1 MKSRYALIPFAVFAC
16 VAAASA
22 QTTIYRCGNTYTN
35 DRAEAQA
42 KNCKAVEGG
51 NVTVVQGTKV
61 NGAASAG
68 STSVAS
74 APQAA
79 PRPAGQRV
87 EAGDQK
93 ARDSEAR
100 SILEA
105 ELKKAQA
112 RQADLEKEYNG
123 GQPEMQGPE
132 HKNHQKYLDRTA
144 ELKAA
149 IDRNAR
155 DIEGLTRELART
167 GNATAS
173 SGSLPT
179 VAK

>member
-22 QTTIYRCGNTYTN
+22 QTTIYRCGNSYTN
-35 DRAEAQA
+35 DRAEAVS

-51 NVTVVQGTKV
+51 NVTVVQGTKPHG
-61 NGAASAG
+61 GAAPA
-68 STSVAS
+68 AAA

-79 PRPAGQRV
+79 RPAGQRV
-87 EAGDQK
+87 EAGAQR
-93 ARDSEAR
+93 ARDDEAR

-112 RQADLEKEYNG
+112 RQADLEKEYNN
-123 GQPEMQGPE
+123 GQPEMLGPE
-132 HKNHQKYLDRTA
+132 HRNHQKYLDRVA

-149 IDRNAR
+149 VERNER
-155 DIEGLTRELART
+155 DIQGLTRELART
-167 GNATAS
+167 GGTTANA
-173 SGSLPT
+173 GSTSTGP
-179 VAK
+179 K